1 MIDLAKLSAPFSPD
15 QIDWRVGST
24 NSEKTRGMALAYI
37 DSRAVMD
44 RLDDV
49 CGVGNW
55 GCSYTGI
62 GNDKTC
68 CSIGIL
74 VAREFKTV
82 LLPTDRTPI
91 AAAEW
96 VWKADGAGDTD
107 FEAAKGAFSDSFKR
121 AAVKW
126 GIGRYLYGLDS
137 PWVEIEPMG
146 KSYRI
151 KTSEYAKLRAV
162 LPKSHGNFHGPL
174 KITELKEKMREFAK
188 LLAECEDYDQLMA
201 LLGNSTDLLRQCKA
215 DLPGWYDGGGDVEG
229 AAARIAKRK
238 TELTGQER
246 V

>member
-15 QIDWRVGST
+15 DIIWRVGST
-24 NSEKTRGMALAYI
+24 NADKTRGMALAYI

-44 RLDDV
+44 RLDEV
-49 CGVGNW
+49 CGIDGW
-55 GCSYTGI
+55 QCEYSGI
-62 GNDKTC
+62 GADKTC
-68 CSIGIL
+68 CSIGM
-74 VAREFKTV
+74 R
-82 LLPTDRTPI
+82 LPYCDSKESEHPPSCY
-91 AAAEW
+91 EW

-107 FEAAKGAFSDSFKR
+107 FEAAKGAFSDAFKR

-146 KSYRI
+146 KSYKI
-151 KTSEYAKLRAV
+151 KPSEYAKLKAV

-174 KITELKEKMREFAK
+174 KITELKEKMRQFAK
-188 LLAECEDYDQLMA
+188 FLAECEDNDQLMA

-238 TELTGQER
+238 TELAGQER

>member
-1 MIDLAKLSAPFSPD
+1 MIDLSKLAAPFNPD

-24 NSEKTRGMALAYI
+24 TADKSRGMALAYI
-37 DSRAVMD
+37 DSRAVME
-44 RLDDV
+44 RLDEV
-49 CGVGNW
+49 CGIDGW
-55 GCSYTGI
+55 QCEYSGI
-62 GNDKTC
+62 GADKTC
-68 CSIGIL
+68 CRIGIRCKAPDTL
-74 VAREFKTV
+74 AMG
-82 LLPTDRTPI
+82 
-91 AAAEW
+91 EW

-151 KTSEYAKLRAV
+151 KSSEYAKLKAV

-188 LLAECEDYDQLMA
+188 FLAECEDLDQLMA

-229 AAARIAKRK
+229 AAARIAVRK
-238 TELTGQER
+238 KELAATER